1 MYVLVPIDGSE
12 SSLRA
17 LRFGASLAYRFD
29 ADIDVVHFAA
39 ERTDDTDEL
48 FERAREIAREVG
60 LAVDPELILD
70 DVVEERAAAQKVG
83 EQLIDLAEERGHDH
97 VVMGRDSTG
106 RLERFVLGSASETV
120 IEESALP
127 VTLIPATD

>member
-12 SSLRA
+12 ASLRA
-17 LRFGASLAYRFD
+17 LRFGAHLAYRFD

-39 ERTDDTDEL
+39 ERTDDTDDL
-48 FERAREIAREVG
+48 FERAREIAREAG
-60 LAVDPELILD
+60 LTVEPELVLN

-83 EQLIDLAEERGHDH
+83 ERLIDLAEERGHDH
-97 VVMGRDSTG
+97 VVMGRDRTG

-120 IEESALP
+120 VEESALP